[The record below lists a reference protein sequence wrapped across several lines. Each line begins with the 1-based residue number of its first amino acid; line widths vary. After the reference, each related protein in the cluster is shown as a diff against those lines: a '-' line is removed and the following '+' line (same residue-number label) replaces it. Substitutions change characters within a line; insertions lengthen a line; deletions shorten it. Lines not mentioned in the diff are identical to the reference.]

1 MGSSPGRNQS
11 QPQNQN
17 SGRGGSPNARAGSP
31 QKGGDSPQLSSTTQ
45 KKLEN
50 AGMGSSRGSGGDSGV
65 SQEEFDRL
73 VDQNQQIIDL
83 LNDLVDQI
91 KSQNM
96 NSR

>member
-1 MGSSPGRNQS
+1 MNQS
-11 QPQNQN
+11 SQAQSSN

-31 QKGGDSPQLSSTTQ
+31 QQGGDSPQLSSTTQ

-50 AGMGSSRGSGGDSGV
+50 AGMGSSKSGGNGV

-91 KSQNM
+91 KSQNL